1 VKLPLPGLVLLLA
14 ALAASPAP
22 AASKKAK
29 TSSSSKSAR
38 RYGVLATGPSAAVAG
53 KAAVSALKGVTVPEN
68 ALPDAAQKYGVALG
82 TDPAYQAL
90 ALGMKLDAVVRVTTI
105 DKGTAQLAVVQVRDG
120 STGAIVD
127 DATWK
132 APNGK
137 ALGQMLS
144 KQLKPRFQRSLGSTK
159 APRPGSLQ
167 AVPAAGGVA
176 AVAAAPAAA
185 APSAAQ
191 AAPVAA
197 APAAATGDNPPLP
210 TGAAPPLPTAAPAAA
225 TQADPGV
232 VGSNVST
239 QSYARESD
247 RPVLDIAAGAAV
259 FTRNFSYKDDL
270 YQSLQ
275 GYSLGAAVAPAVE
288 LTWAPLFGGRGYF
301 TGHIAMSVG
310 LQSKDQ
316 SGTSFPTQALAWG
329 AGMGYRFLI
338 GEKSHVGLEA
348 RFERQN
354 FTISGTASNPK
365 PDIPDV
371 GYSALAGG
379 VDMRFSLFGPVSFLA
394 GASYRY
400 LFAVG
405 EIGTASWFPRQSSM
419 GLDAH
424 AGIGV
429 ELGRSFE
436 IRIIGTLQRYGFT
449 FNPEPGDPKV
459 AGGATDTYLSGGMLL
474 AWRL

>member
-1 VKLPLPGLVLLLA
+1 VLLVA
-14 ALAASPAP
+14 ALAGSPALG
-22 AASKKAK
+22 ASKKSK
-29 TSSSSKSAR
+29 SSSSSKSAR

-53 KAAVSALKGVTVPEN
+53 KAAVGALKGVTVPDNRLQEE
-68 ALPDAAQKYGVALG
+68 AQKYGVALG

-105 DKGTAQLAVVQVRDG
+105 DKGTAQLAVVQVRNG

-132 APNGK
+132 APNTK

-144 KQLKPRFQRSLGSTK
+144 KQMKPRFQRSLEGTK
-159 APRPGSLQ
+159 APKPGSLQ

-185 APSAAQ
+185 ASSAAQ
-191 AAPVAA
+191 IAPGAA
-197 APAAATGDNPPLP
+197 APAAAGTEPALP
-210 TGAAPPLPTAAPAAA
+210 TGAAPPLPTAAAASAAA
-225 TQADPGV
+225 AQTDPGV
-232 VGSNVST
+232 VGSSVST
-239 QSYARESD
+239 QSSARDSE
-247 RPVLDIAAGAAV
+247 RPVLDIAAGAAL
-259 FTRNFSYKDDL
+259 FTRNFTYNDDL
-270 YQSLQ
+270 YQTLQ
-275 GYSLGAAVAPAVE
+275 GYSLGAAVAPAVD
-288 LTWAPLFGGRGYF
+288 LTWSPLFGGRGYL

-316 SGTSFPTQALAWG
+316 AGNSFPTQALAWG
-329 AGMGYRFLI
+329 AGLGYRFLI

-348 RFERQN
+348 RFERQG

-371 GYSALAGG
+371 GYSALAAG
-379 VDMRFSLFGPVSFLA
+379 VDLRFSLFGPVSLLG
-394 GASYRY
+394 GASYRH

-405 EIGTASWFPRQSSM
+405 ELGSAAWFPRQSGM
-419 GLDAH
+419 GVDANV
-424 AGIGV
+424 GIGV
-429 ELGRSFE
+429 ALGSSFE
-436 IRIIGTLQRYGFT
+436 IRILGTLQRYGFS

>member
-1 VKLPLPGLVLLLA
+1 VLLVA
-14 ALAASPAP
+14 ALAGSPALG
-22 AASKKAK
+22 ASKKSK
-29 TSSSSKSAR
+29 STSSSKSAR

-53 KAAVSALKGVTVPEN
+53 KAAVSALKGVTVPDNRLQEE
-68 ALPDAAQKYGVALG
+68 AQKYGVALG

-105 DKGTAQLAVVQVRDG
+105 DKGSAQLAVVQVRNG

-132 APNGK
+132 APNAK

-144 KQLKPRFQRSLGSTK
+144 KQMKPRFQRSLEGTK
-159 APRPGSLQ
+159 APKPGSLQ

-191 AAPVAA
+191 AAPGAA
-197 APAAATGDNPPLP
+197 APAAAGTEPALP
-210 TGAAPPLPTAAPAAA
+210 TGAAPPLPSAAA
-225 TQADPGV
+225 AASASASQTDPGV
-232 VGSNVST
+232 VGSSVST
-239 QSYARESD
+239 QSSSRDSE
-247 RPVLDIAAGAAV
+247 RPVLDIAAGAAL
-259 FTRNFSYKDDL
+259 FTRNFTYNDDL
-270 YQSLQ
+270 YQTLQ

-288 LTWAPLFGGRGYF
+288 LTWSPLFGGRGYL

-316 SGTSFPTQALAWG
+316 AGTSFPTQALAWG
-329 AGMGYRFLI
+329 AGLGYRFLI

-348 RFERQN
+348 RFERQG

-371 GYSALAGG
+371 GYSALAAG
-379 VDMRFSLFGPVSFLA
+379 VDLRFSLFGPVSLLG
-394 GASYRY
+394 GASYRH

-405 EIGTASWFPRQSSM
+405 EIGSAAWFPRQSGM
-419 GLDAH
+419 GVDANV
-424 AGIGV
+424 GV
-429 ELGRSFE
+429 GVALGSSFE
-436 IRIIGTLQRYGFT
+436 IRILGTLQRYGFS

>member
-1 VKLPLPGLVLLLA
+1 MLLLA
-14 ALAASPAP
+14 ALVTSPAL
-22 AASKKAK
+22 AASKKPK
-29 TSSSSKSAR
+29 SSSSSKSAR

-53 KAAVSALKGVTVPEN
+53 KAAVSALKGVTVPDNRLQEE
-68 ALPDAAQKYGVALG
+68 AQKYGVALG

-132 APNGK
+132 APNAK
-137 ALGQMLS
+137 ALGQTLS
-144 KQLKPRFQRSLGSTK
+144 KQLKPRFQRSLGGTK
-159 APRPGSLQ
+159 APKPGSLQ
-167 AVPAAGGVA
+167 AVPVAGGVA

-191 AAPVAA
+191 AAPGV
-197 APAAATGDNPPLP
+197 APAAAGTDNPPLP
-210 TGAAPPLPTAAPAAA
+210 TGAAPPLPGATASAAA
-225 TQADPGV
+225 AQSDPGV
-232 VGSNVST
+232 VGSSVST
-239 QSYARESD
+239 QSSFRDSE
-247 RPVLDIAAGAAV
+247 RPVLDIAAGAAL
-259 FTRNFSYKDDL
+259 FTRNFSYNDDL
-270 YQSLQ
+270 YQTLQ

-288 LTWAPLFGGRGYF
+288 LTWSPLFGGRGYF

-316 SGTSFPTQALAWG
+316 AGNSFPTQALAWG
-329 AGMGYRFLI
+329 AGLGYRFLI

-348 RFERQN
+348 RFERQG

-371 GYSALAGG
+371 GYSALAVG
-379 VDMRFSLFGPVSFLA
+379 VDLRFSLFGPVSLLG
-394 GASYRY
+394 GAAYRK

-405 EIGTASWFPRQSSM
+405 EIGSAAWFPRQSGM
-419 GLDAH
+419 GVDAH
-424 AGIGV
+424 VGIGV

-436 IRIIGTLQRYGFT
+436 IRILGTLQRYGFS

>member
-1 VKLPLPGLVLLLA
+1 MRLSGLVLLLA
-14 ALAASPAP
+14 ALAAAPAP
-22 AASKKAK
+22 AASKKSK
-29 TSSSSKSAR
+29 SSSSSKSAKR
-38 RYGVLATGPSAAVAG
+38 FGVLATGPSAPAAG
-53 KAAVSALKGVTVPEN
+53 KAAVSALKGVTVPDNRLQEE
-68 ALPDAAQKYGVALG
+68 AQKYGVALG

-90 ALGMKLDAVVRVTTI
+90 ALGMKLDAVVRVTTL

-132 APNGK
+132 APNAK
-137 ALGQMLS
+137 ALGHMLS

-176 AVAAAPAAA
+176 AVAASPAAAAAPATQAAPAAA
-185 APSAAQ
+185 ATDS
-191 AAPVAA
+191 
-197 APAAATGDNPPLP
+197 PPLP
-210 TGAAPPLPTAAPAAA
+210 TGAAPPLPTASAPAAA
-225 TQADPGV
+225 TQPDPGV
-232 VGSNVST
+232 VGSTVSS
-239 QSYARESD
+239 QSSVRDSD

-259 FTRNFSYKDDL
+259 FTRNFTYKDDL
-270 YQSLQ
+270 YQTLQ
-275 GYSLGAAVAPAVE
+275 GYSLGAAVAPAVQMN
-288 LTWAPLFGGRGYF
+288 WSPLFGGRGYF

-316 SGTSFPTQALAWG
+316 SGASFPTQALAWG
-329 AGMGYRFLI
+329 AGLGYRFLI

-365 PDIPDV
+365 PDIPNV
-371 GYSALAGG
+371 GYSAVAGG
-379 VDMRFSLFGPVSFLA
+379 VDLRFSLFGPVSFLA
-394 GASYRY
+394 GASYRH

-405 EIGTASWFPRQSSM
+405 EIGSTSWFPRQTSM
-419 GLDAH
+419 GLDAN

-436 IRIIGTLQRYGFT
+436 VRILGTVQRYGFT
-449 FNPEPGDPKV
+449 FNPQPGDPKV

>member
-1 VKLPLPGLVLLLA
+1 VLLVA
-14 ALAASPAP
+14 ALAGSPALG
-22 AASKKAK
+22 ASKKSK
-29 TSSSSKSAR
+29 SSSSAKSAR
-38 RYGVLATGPSAAVAG
+38 RYGVLATGPSAAIAG
-53 KAAVSALKGVTVPEN
+53 KAAVGALKGLTVPDN

-132 APNGK
+132 APNAK

-144 KQLKPRFQRSLGSTK
+144 KQMKPRFQRSLGGTK
-159 APRPGSLQ
+159 APKPGSLQ

-191 AAPVAA
+191 AAPGAA
-197 APAAATGDNPPLP
+197 APVAAGADSPPLP
-210 TGAAPPLPTAAPAAA
+210 TGAAPPLPTAAASASAA
-225 TQADPGV
+225 QMDPGV
-232 VGSNVST
+232 VGSTVST
-239 QSYARESD
+239 QSSVHDSD
-247 RPVLDIAAGAAV
+247 RPVLDIAAGAAL
-259 FTRNFSYKDDL
+259 FTRNFTYNDDL
-270 YQSLQ
+270 YQTLQ
-275 GYSLGAAVAPAVE
+275 GYSLGAAVAPAVD
-288 LTWAPLFGGRGYF
+288 LTWSPLFGGRGYF

-329 AGMGYRFLI
+329 AGLGYRFLI

-348 RFERQN
+348 RFERQG

-371 GYSALAGG
+371 GYSALAAG
-379 VDMRFSLFGPVSFLA
+379 VDLRFSLFGPVSLLG
-394 GASYRY
+394 GAAYRH

-405 EIGTASWFPRQSSM
+405 EIGSAAWFPRQSGM
-419 GLDAH
+419 GVDANV
-424 AGIGV
+424 GIGV
-429 ELGRSFE
+429 ALGSSFE
-436 IRIIGTLQRYGFT
+436 IRILGTLQRYGFS
-449 FNPEPGDPKV
+449 FNPEPGDPRV

>member
-1 VKLPLPGLVLLLA
+1 VLLLA
-14 ALAASPAP
+14 ALVTSPAL
-22 AASKKAK
+22 AASKKPK
-29 TSSSSKSAR
+29 SSSSSKSAR

-53 KAAVSALKGVTVPEN
+53 KAAVSALKGVTVPDNRLQEE
-68 ALPDAAQKYGVALG
+68 AQKYGVALG

-132 APNGK
+132 APNAK
-137 ALGQMLS
+137 ALGQTLS
-144 KQLKPRFQRSLGSTK
+144 KQLKPRFQRSLGGTK
-159 APRPGSLQ
+159 APKPGSLQ

-191 AAPVAA
+191 SAPGV
-197 APAAATGDNPPLP
+197 APAAAGTDNPPLP
-210 TGAAPPLPTAAPAAA
+210 TGAAPPLPGATASAAA
-225 TQADPGV
+225 AQSDPGV
-232 VGSNVST
+232 VGSSVST
-239 QSYARESD
+239 QSSFRDSE
-247 RPVLDIAAGAAV
+247 RPVLDIAAGAAL
-259 FTRNFSYKDDL
+259 FTRNFSYNDDL
-270 YQSLQ
+270 YQTLQ

-288 LTWAPLFGGRGYF
+288 LTWSPLFGGRGYF

-316 SGTSFPTQALAWG
+316 AGNSFPTQALAWG
-329 AGMGYRFLI
+329 AGLGYRFLI

-348 RFERQN
+348 RFERQG

-371 GYSALAGG
+371 GYSALAVG
-379 VDMRFSLFGPVSFLA
+379 VDLRFSLFGPVSLLG
-394 GASYRY
+394 GAAYRK

-405 EIGTASWFPRQSSM
+405 EIGSAAWFPRQSGM
-419 GLDAH
+419 GVDAH
-424 AGIGV
+424 VGIGV

-436 IRIIGTLQRYGFT
+436 IRILGTLQRYGFS

>member
-1 VKLPLPGLVLLLA
+1 VLLVA
-14 ALAASPAP
+14 ALAGSPALG
-22 AASKKAK
+22 ASKKSK
-29 TSSSSKSAR
+29 SSSSAKSAR
-38 RYGVLATGPSAAVAG
+38 RYGVLATGPSAAIAG
-53 KAAVSALKGVTVPEN
+53 KAAVGALKGVTVPDN

-132 APNGK
+132 APNAK

-144 KQLKPRFQRSLGSTK
+144 KQMKPRFQRSLGGTK
-159 APRPGSLQ
+159 APKPGSLQ
-167 AVPAAGGVA
+167 AMPAAGGVA

-191 AAPVAA
+191 AAPGAA
-197 APAAATGDNPPLP
+197 APVAGADSPPLP
-210 TGAAPPLPTAAPAAA
+210 TGAAPPLPTAAASAAA
-225 TQADPGV
+225 AQTDPGV
-232 VGSNVST
+232 VGSSVST
-239 QSYARESD
+239 QSSVHDSD
-247 RPVLDIAAGAAV
+247 RPVLDIAAGAAL
-259 FTRNFSYKDDL
+259 FTRNFTYNDDL
-270 YQSLQ
+270 YQTLQ
-275 GYSLGAAVAPAVE
+275 GYSLGAAVAPAVD
-288 LTWAPLFGGRGYF
+288 LTWSPLFGGRGYI

-329 AGMGYRFLI
+329 AGLGYRFLI
-338 GEKSHVGLEA
+338 GEKSHVGIEA
-348 RFERQN
+348 RFERQG

-371 GYSALAGG
+371 GYSALAAG
-379 VDMRFSLFGPVSFLA
+379 VDLRFSLFGPVSLLG
-394 GASYRY
+394 GAAYRH

-405 EIGTASWFPRQSSM
+405 EIGSAAWFPRQSGM
-419 GLDAH
+419 GVDANV
-424 AGIGV
+424 GIGV
-429 ELGRSFE
+429 ALGSSFE
-436 IRIIGTLQRYGFT
+436 IRILGTLQRYGFS

>member
-1 VKLPLPGLVLLLA
+1 VLLVA
-14 ALAASPAP
+14 ALAGSPALG
-22 AASKKAK
+22 ASKKSK
-29 TSSSSKSAR
+29 PSSSSKSAR

-53 KAAVSALKGVTVPEN
+53 KAAVGALKGVTVPDNRLQEE
-68 ALPDAAQKYGVALG
+68 AQKYGVALG

-90 ALGMKLDAVVRVTTI
+90 ALGMKLDAVVRVTTL

-132 APNGK
+132 APNAK

-144 KQLKPRFQRSLGSTK
+144 KQLKPRFQRSLGGTK
-159 APRPGSLQ
+159 APKPGSLQ

-191 AAPVAA
+191 AAPGAA
-197 APAAATGDNPPLP
+197 APAAAGADSPPMP
-210 TGAAPPLPTAAPAAA
+210 TGAAPPLPTATASSAAA
-225 TQADPGV
+225 QTDPGV
-232 VGSNVST
+232 VGSSVST
-239 QSYARESD
+239 QSSVRDSD
-247 RPVLDIAAGAAV
+247 RPVLDIAAGAAL
-259 FTRNFSYKDDL
+259 FTRNFSYNDDL
-270 YQSLQ
+270 YQTLQ

-288 LTWAPLFGGRGYF
+288 LTWSPLFGGRGYF

-329 AGMGYRFLI
+329 AGLGYRFLI
-338 GEKSHVGLEA
+338 GEKSHVGIEA
-348 RFERQN
+348 RFERQG

-371 GYSALAGG
+371 GYSALAAG
-379 VDMRFSLFGPVSFLA
+379 VDLRFSLFGPVSLLG
-394 GASYRY
+394 GASYRH

-405 EIGTASWFPRQSSM
+405 ELGSAAWFPRQSGM
-419 GLDAH
+419 GVDANV
-424 AGIGV
+424 GIGV

-436 IRIIGTLQRYGFT
+436 IRILGKLQRYGFS

>member
-1 VKLPLPGLVLLLA
+1 VLLLA
-14 ALAASPAP
+14 ALAASPVL
-22 AASKKAK
+22 AASKKGK
-29 TSSSSKSAR
+29 SSSSKSAK

-53 KAAVSALKGVTVPEN
+53 KAAVSAVKGVTVPDN
-68 ALPDAAQKYGVALG
+68 ALPDAAQKYGVTLG

-132 APNGK
+132 AANAK
-137 ALGQMLS
+137 TLGQILS
-144 KQLKPRFQRSLGSTK
+144 KQLKPRFQRSLAGTK

-167 AVPAAGGVA
+167 PVPPAGGVA

-185 APSAAQ
+185 AAGASQ
-191 AAPVAA
+191 AAGA
-197 APAAATGDNPPLP
+197 DNPPLP
-210 TGAAPPLPTAAPAAA
+210 TGAAPPLPTATASAAA
-225 TQADPGV
+225 AAQPDPGV
-232 VGSNVST
+232 VGSSVTT
-239 QSYARESD
+239 QSSYRDSE

-259 FTRNFSYKDDL
+259 FTRNFTYKDDL
-270 YQSLQ
+270 YQTLQ
-275 GYSLGAAVAPAVE
+275 GYSLGAALAPAAE
-288 LTWAPLFGGRGYF
+288 LTWSPLFGGRGYI

-329 AGMGYRFLI
+329 AGLGYRFLI
-338 GEKSHVGLEA
+338 GEKSHIGIEA
-348 RFERQN
+348 RFERQG

-371 GYSALAGG
+371 GYSAVAAGL
-379 VDMRFSLFGPVSFLA
+379 DLRFSLFGPVSFVG
-394 GASYRY
+394 GAAYRH
-400 LFAVG
+400 LFSVG
-405 EIGTASWFPRQSSM
+405 EIGSATWFPRQTSM
-419 GLDAH
+419 GLDAR

-429 ELGRSFE
+429 ELGSSVE
-436 IRIIGTLQRYGFT
+436 IRILGTLQRYGFS

-459 AGGATDTYLSGGMLL
+459 AGGATDTYLSGGMYL
-474 AWRL
+474 AFRL

>member
-1 VKLPLPGLVLLLA
+1 VLLLA
-14 ALAASPAP
+14 ALVTSPAL
-22 AASKKAK
+22 AASKKPK
-29 TSSSSKSAR
+29 SSSSSKSAR

-53 KAAVSALKGVTVPEN
+53 KAAVSALKGVTVPDNRLQEE
-68 ALPDAAQKYGVALG
+68 AQKYGVALG

-132 APNGK
+132 APNAK
-137 ALGQMLS
+137 ALGQTLS
-144 KQLKPRFQRSLGSTK
+144 KQLKPRFQRSLGGTK
-159 APRPGSLQ
+159 APKPGSLQ

-191 AAPVAA
+191 AAPGV
-197 APAAATGDNPPLP
+197 APAAVGTDNPPLP
-210 TGAAPPLPTAAPAAA
+210 TGAAPPLPGATASAAVA
-225 TQADPGV
+225 QSDPGV
-232 VGSNVST
+232 VGSSVST
-239 QSYARESD
+239 QSSFRDSE
-247 RPVLDIAAGAAV
+247 RPVLDIAAGAAL
-259 FTRNFSYKDDL
+259 FTRNFSYNDDL
-270 YQSLQ
+270 YQTLQ

-288 LTWAPLFGGRGYF
+288 LTWSPLFGGRGYF

-316 SGTSFPTQALAWG
+316 AGNSFPTQALAWG
-329 AGMGYRFLI
+329 AGLGYRFLI

-348 RFERQN
+348 RFERQG

-371 GYSALAGG
+371 GYSALAVG
-379 VDMRFSLFGPVSFLA
+379 VDLRFSLFGPVSLLG
-394 GASYRY
+394 GAAYRK

-405 EIGTASWFPRQSSM
+405 EIGSAAWFPRQSGM
-419 GLDAH
+419 GVDAH
-424 AGIGV
+424 VGIGV

-436 IRIIGTLQRYGFT
+436 IRILGTLQRYGFS

>member
-1 VKLPLPGLVLLLA
+1 VRLAGLVLLVA
-14 ALAASPAP
+14 ALSAAPAL

-29 TSSSSKSAR
+29 TSSSSKSAK

-53 KAAVSALKGVTVPEN
+53 KAAVSALKGVTVPDNRLQEE
-68 ALPDAAQKYGVALG
+68 AQKYGATLG

-105 DKGTAQLAVVQVRDG
+105 DKQTAQLAVVQVRDG

-132 APNGK
+132 AANAK
-137 ALGQMLS
+137 TLGQILS
-144 KQLKPRFQRSLGSTK
+144 KQLKPRFQRSLAGTK

-185 APSAAQ
+185 AAPASQ

-197 APAAATGDNPPLP
+197 APPPPGTDNPPLP
-210 TGAAPPLPTAAPAAA
+210 TGAAPPLPTATAAEP
-225 TQADPGV
+225 DPGV
-232 VGSNVST
+232 VGSSVTT
-239 QSYARESD
+239 QSSFRESE

-259 FTRNFSYKDDL
+259 FTRNFTYKDDL
-270 YQSLQ
+270 YQALQ
-275 GYSLGAAVAPAVE
+275 AYTLGAAVAPAVE
-288 LTWAPLFGGRGYF
+288 LTWSPLFGGRGYI

-329 AGMGYRFLI
+329 AGLGYRFLI
-338 GEKSHVGLEA
+338 GEKSHIGLEA
-348 RFERQN
+348 RYERQG

-371 GYSALAGG
+371 SYSAVAAG
-379 VDMRFSLFGPVSFLA
+379 VDLRFSLFGPVSFVG
-394 GASYRY
+394 GAAYRY
-400 LFAVG
+400 LFSVG
-405 EIGTASWFPRQSSM
+405 EIGSTSWFPRQTSM
-419 GLDAH
+419 GLDAN

-429 ELGRSFE
+429 ELGHSFE
-436 IRIIGTLQRYGFT
+436 IRILGTLQRYGFS
-449 FNPEPGDPKV
+449 FHPEPGDPKV
-459 AGGATDTYLSGGMLL
+459 AGGATDTYLSGGMYL
-474 AWRL
+474 ALRL

>member
-1 VKLPLPGLVLLLA
+1 VLLVV
-14 ALAASPAP
+14 ALAGSPALG
-22 AASKKAK
+22 ASKKSK
-29 TSSSSKSAR
+29 SSTSSKSAR

-53 KAAVSALKGVTVPEN
+53 KAAVGALKGVTVPDNRLQEE
-68 ALPDAAQKYGVALG
+68 AQKYGVALG

-105 DKGTAQLAVVQVRDG
+105 DKGTAQLAVVQVRNG

-132 APNGK
+132 APSAK

-144 KQLKPRFQRSLGSTK
+144 KQMKPRFQRSLEGTK
-159 APRPGSLQ
+159 APKPGSLQ

-191 AAPVAA
+191 AAPGAT
-197 APAAATGDNPPLP
+197 APAAAGTDSPALP
-210 TGAAPPLPTAAPAAA
+210 TGAAPPLPTAAASAAA
-225 TQADPGV
+225 AQTDPGV
-232 VGSNVST
+232 VGSSVST
-239 QSYARESD
+239 QSSARDSE
-247 RPVLDIAAGAAV
+247 RPVLDIAAGAAL
-259 FTRNFSYKDDL
+259 FTRNFSYNDDL

-288 LTWAPLFGGRGYF
+288 LTWSPLFGGRGYL

-316 SGTSFPTQALAWG
+316 AGNSFPTQALAWG
-329 AGMGYRFLI
+329 AGLGYRFLI
-338 GEKSHVGLEA
+338 GEKSHVGIEA
-348 RFERQN
+348 RFERQG

-371 GYSALAGG
+371 GYSALAAG
-379 VDMRFSLFGPVSFLA
+379 VDLRFSLFGPVSLLG
-394 GASYRY
+394 GASYRH

-405 EIGTASWFPRQSSM
+405 ELGSAAWFPRQSGM
-419 GLDAH
+419 GVDANV
-424 AGIGV
+424 GIGV
-429 ELGRSFE
+429 ALGSSFE
-436 IRIIGTLQRYGFT
+436 IRILGALQRYGFS

>member
-1 VKLPLPGLVLLLA
+1 MRSAPLVLLLA
-14 ALAASPAP
+14 AVAASPALG
-22 AASKKAK
+22 ASKKTK
-29 TSSSSKSAR
+29 SSSSSKSAR

-53 KAAVSALKGVTVPEN
+53 KAAVSALKGLAVPDN

-90 ALGMKLDAVVRVTTI
+90 ALGMKLDAVVRVTTL

-120 STGAIVD
+120 SSGAIVD

-132 APNGK
+132 APNAK

-144 KQLKPRFQRSLGSTK
+144 KQLKPRFQRSLGGTK

-191 AAPVAA
+191 AAPGAA
-197 APAAATGDNPPLP
+197 APAAAGTDAPLP
-210 TGAAPPLPTAAPAAA
+210 TGAAPPLPGATASAAA
-225 TQADPGV
+225 AQSDPGV
-232 VGSNVST
+232 VGSSVSS
-239 QSYARESD
+239 QSSVRESE
-247 RPVLDIAAGAAV
+247 RPVLDIAAGAAL
-259 FTRNFSYKDDL
+259 FTRNFSYSDDL
-270 YQSLQ
+270 YQTLQ
-275 GYSLGAAVAPAVE
+275 GYSLGSAVAPAVE
-288 LTWAPLFGGRGYF
+288 LTWSPLFGGRGYL

-329 AGMGYRFLI
+329 AGGGYRFLI

-348 RFERQN
+348 RFERQG

-365 PDIPDV
+365 PDIPNV
-371 GYSALAGG
+371 GYSALAAG
-379 VDMRFSLFGPVSFLA
+379 VDLRFSLFGPVSLLG
-394 GASYRY
+394 GAAYRH

-405 EIGTASWFPRQSSM
+405 EIGSASWFPRQSSM
-419 GLDAH
+419 GVDAH
-424 AGIGV
+424 VGIGV

-436 IRIIGTLQRYGFT
+436 IRILGTLQRYGFT
-449 FNPEPGDPKV
+449 FNPEPGDAKV

>member
-1 VKLPLPGLVLLLA
+1 VRLAGLALLLA
-14 ALAASPAP
+14 ALAASPVL
-22 AASKKAK
+22 AASKKGK
-29 TSSSSKSAR
+29 SSSSSKSSK

-53 KAAVSALKGVTVPEN
+53 KAALSAVKGVTVPDN

-132 APNGK
+132 AANAK
-137 ALGQMLS
+137 TLGQILS
-144 KQLKPRFQRSLGSTK
+144 KQLKPRFQRSLAGTK
-159 APRPGSLQ
+159 APRPGSLKP
-167 AVPAAGGVA
+167 VPAAGGVA
-176 AVAAAPAAA
+176 AIAAAPAAA
-185 APSAAQ
+185 APGVSQ
-191 AAPVAA
+191 AAPIAV
-197 APAAATGDNPPLP
+197 APAPAGTDNPPLP
-210 TGAAPPLPTAAPAAA
+210 TGAAPPLPTATASAAA
-225 TQADPGV
+225 AQPDPGV
-232 VGSNVST
+232 VGSTVTT
-239 QSYARESD
+239 QSSYRESE

-259 FTRNFSYKDDL
+259 FTRNFTYKDDL
-270 YQSLQ
+270 YQTLQ
-275 GYSLGAAVAPAVE
+275 GYTLGAALAPAAE
-288 LTWAPLFGGRGYF
+288 LTWSPLFGGRGYI

-329 AGMGYRFLI
+329 AGLGYRFLI
-338 GEKSHVGLEA
+338 GEKSHIGLEA
-348 RFERQN
+348 RFERQG

-371 GYSALAGG
+371 GYSALAAG
-379 VDMRFSLFGPVSFLA
+379 VDLRFSLFGPVSFVG
-394 GASYRY
+394 GADYRH
-400 LFAVG
+400 LFSVG
-405 EIGTASWFPRQSSM
+405 EIGSASWFPRQTSM
-419 GLDAH
+419 GLDAR

-429 ELGRSFE
+429 ELGSSVE
-436 IRIIGTLQRYGFT
+436 IRILGTLQRYGFS

-459 AGGATDTYLSGGMLL
+459 AGGATDTYLSGGMYL
-474 AWRL
+474 AFRL

>member
-1 VKLPLPGLVLLLA
+1 MLLLA
-14 ALAASPAP
+14 ALVTSPAL
-22 AASKKAK
+22 AASKKPK
-29 TSSSSKSAR
+29 SSSSSKSAR

-53 KAAVSALKGVTVPEN
+53 KAAVSALKGVTVPDNRLQEE
-68 ALPDAAQKYGVALG
+68 AQKYGVALG

-132 APNGK
+132 APNAK
-137 ALGQMLS
+137 ALGQTLS
-144 KQLKPRFQRSLGSTK
+144 KQLKPRFQRSLGGTK
-159 APRPGSLQ
+159 APKPGSLQ
-167 AVPAAGGVA
+167 AVPVAGGVA

-191 AAPVAA
+191 AAPGV
-197 APAAATGDNPPLP
+197 APAAVGTDNPPLP
-210 TGAAPPLPTAAPAAA
+210 TGAAPPLPGATASAAVA
-225 TQADPGV
+225 QSDPGV
-232 VGSNVST
+232 VGSSVST
-239 QSYARESD
+239 QSSFRDSE
-247 RPVLDIAAGAAV
+247 RPVLDIAAGAAL
-259 FTRNFSYKDDL
+259 FTRNFSYNDDL
-270 YQSLQ
+270 YQTLQ

-288 LTWAPLFGGRGYF
+288 LTWSPLFGGRGYF

-316 SGTSFPTQALAWG
+316 AGNSFPTQALAWG
-329 AGMGYRFLI
+329 AGLGYRFLI

-348 RFERQN
+348 RFERQG

-371 GYSALAGG
+371 GYSALAVG
-379 VDMRFSLFGPVSFLA
+379 VDLRFSLFGPVSLLG
-394 GASYRY
+394 GAAYRK

-405 EIGTASWFPRQSSM
+405 EIGSAAWFPRQSGM
-419 GLDAH
+419 GVDAH
-424 AGIGV
+424 VGIGV

-436 IRIIGTLQRYGFT
+436 IRILGTLQRYGFS

>member
-1 VKLPLPGLVLLLA
+1 VLLLA
-14 ALAASPAP
+14 ALVTSPAL
-22 AASKKAK
+22 AASKKPK
-29 TSSSSKSAR
+29 SSSSSKSAR

-53 KAAVSALKGVTVPEN
+53 KAAVSALKGVTVPDNRLQEE
-68 ALPDAAQKYGVALG
+68 AQKYGVALG

-132 APNGK
+132 APNAK
-137 ALGQMLS
+137 ALGQTLS
-144 KQLKPRFQRSLGSTK
+144 KQLKPRFQRSLGGTK
-159 APRPGSLQ
+159 APKPGSLQ

-191 AAPVAA
+191 AAPGV
-197 APAAATGDNPPLP
+197 APAAAGTDNPPLP
-210 TGAAPPLPTAAPAAA
+210 TGAAPPLPGATASAAA
-225 TQADPGV
+225 AQSDPGV
-232 VGSNVST
+232 FGSSVST
-239 QSYARESD
+239 QSSFRDSE
-247 RPVLDIAAGAAV
+247 RPLLDIAAGAAL
-259 FTRNFSYKDDL
+259 FTRNFSYNDDL
-270 YQSLQ
+270 YQTLQ

-288 LTWAPLFGGRGYF
+288 LTWSPLFGGRGYF

-316 SGTSFPTQALAWG
+316 AGNSFPTQALAWG
-329 AGMGYRFLI
+329 AGLGYRFLI

-348 RFERQN
+348 RFERQG

-371 GYSALAGG
+371 GYSALAVG
-379 VDMRFSLFGPVSFLA
+379 VDLRFSLFGPVSLLG
-394 GASYRY
+394 GAAYRK

-405 EIGTASWFPRQSSM
+405 EIGSAAWFPRQSGM
-419 GLDAH
+419 GVDAH
-424 AGIGV
+424 VGIGV

-436 IRIIGTLQRYGFT
+436 IRILGTLQRYGFS

>member
-1 VKLPLPGLVLLLA
+1 MLLVA
-14 ALAASPAP
+14 ALVGSPALG
-22 AASKKAK
+22 ASKKSK
-29 TSSSSKSAR
+29 SSSSSKSAR

-53 KAAVSALKGVTVPEN
+53 KAAVGALKGVTVPDNRLQEE
-68 ALPDAAQKYGVALG
+68 AQRYGVALG

-132 APNGK
+132 AANAK

-144 KQLKPRFQRSLGSTK
+144 KQLKPRFQRSLGGTK

-191 AAPVAA
+191 ATSGAA
-197 APAAATGDNPPLP
+197 APAVAGADSPPLP
-210 TGAAPPLPTAAPAAA
+210 TGAAPPLPTTAAPAAA

-232 VGSNVST
+232 VGSSVST
-239 QSYARESD
+239 QSSVRDSD
-247 RPVLDIAAGAAV
+247 RPVLDIAAGAAL
-259 FTRNFSYKDDL
+259 FTRNFTYNDDL
-270 YQSLQ
+270 YQTLQ
-275 GYSLGAAVAPAVE
+275 GYSLGAAVAPAVD
-288 LTWAPLFGGRGYF
+288 LIWSPLFGGRGYI

-316 SGTSFPTQALAWG
+316 AGTSFPTQALAWG
-329 AGMGYRFLI
+329 AGLGYRFFI
-338 GEKSHVGLEA
+338 GEKSHVGIEA
-348 RFERQN
+348 RFERQG

-371 GYSALAGG
+371 GYSALAAG
-379 VDMRFSLFGPVSFLA
+379 VDLRFSLFGPVSLLG
-394 GASYRY
+394 GAAYRH

-405 EIGTASWFPRQSSM
+405 EIGSAAWFPRQSGM
-419 GLDAH
+419 GVDANV
-424 AGIGV
+424 GIGV
-429 ELGRSFE
+429 ALGSSFE
-436 IRIIGTLQRYGFT
+436 IRILGTLQRYGFS

>member
-1 VKLPLPGLVLLLA
+1 MLLA

-22 AASKKAK
+22 AASKKGK
-29 TSSSSKSAR
+29 SSSSKSAK

-53 KAAVSALKGVTVPEN
+53 KAAVNAIKGVTVPDNRLQEE
-68 ALPDAAQKYGVALG
+68 AQKYGAALG

-120 STGAIVD
+120 SSGAIVD

-132 APNGK
+132 AANAK
-137 ALGQMLS
+137 ALGQILS
-144 KQLKPRFQRSLGSTK
+144 KQLKPRFQRSLAGTK
-159 APRPGSLQ
+159 PPRPGSLQ
-167 AVPAAGGVA
+167 PVPAAGGVA

-185 APSAAQ
+185 AAPASQ
-191 AAPVAA
+191 AAPALA
-197 APAAATGDNPPLP
+197 APATAGSDNPPLP
-210 TGAAPPLPTAAPAAA
+210 TGAAPPLPTATASAA
-225 TQADPGV
+225 QADPGV
-232 VGSNVST
+232 VGSSVST
-239 QSYARESD
+239 QSSFRESE

-259 FTRNFSYKDDL
+259 FTRNFTYKDDL
-270 YQSLQ
+270 YQTLQ

-288 LTWAPLFGGRGYF
+288 LTWAPLFGGRGYI

-316 SGTSFPTQALAWG
+316 SGASFPTQALAWG
-329 AGMGYRFLI
+329 AGGGYRFLI
-338 GEKSHVGLEA
+338 GEKSHIGIEA
-348 RFERQN
+348 RFERQG

-371 GYSALAGG
+371 GYSAVAAG
-379 VDMRFSLFGPVSFLA
+379 VDMRFSLFGPVSFLG
-394 GASYRY
+394 GAAYRH

-405 EIGTASWFPRQSSM
+405 EIGSSSWFPRQTSM

-429 ELGRSFE
+429 ELGSSFE
-436 IRIIGTLQRYGFT
+436 IRILGTLQRYGFS

-459 AGGATDTYLSGGMLL
+459 AGGATDTYLSGGMFL

>member
-1 VKLPLPGLVLLLA
+1 VRSAPLLLLVA
-14 ALAASPAP
+14 ALAASPAL

-29 TSSSSKSAR
+29 SSASSSSKSAR
-38 RYGVLATGPSAAVAG
+38 RYGVLASGPSAAVAG
-53 KAAVSALKGVTVPEN
+53 KAAVSALKGVSVPDN

-120 STGAIVD
+120 SSGAIVD

-132 APNGK
+132 APNAK
-137 ALGQMLS
+137 ALGQTLS
-144 KQLKPRFQRSLGSTK
+144 KQLKPRFQRSLGGTK

-167 AVPAAGGVA
+167 AVPAGGVA

-191 AAPVAA
+191 AAPGAA
-197 APAAATGDNPPLP
+197 APAAAGTDAPPLP
-210 TGAAPPLPTAAPAAA
+210 TGAATPLPSATASAAA
-225 TQADPGV
+225 AQTDPGV
-232 VGSNVST
+232 VGSSVST
-239 QSYARESD
+239 QSSVRDSE
-247 RPVLDIAAGAAV
+247 RPVLDIAAGAAL
-259 FTRNFSYKDDL
+259 FTRNFSYNDDL
-270 YQSLQ
+270 NQTLQ
-275 GYSLGAAVAPAVE
+275 GYSLGSAVAPAVE
-288 LTWAPLFGGRGYF
+288 MTWSPLFGGRGYL

-329 AGMGYRFLI
+329 AGLGYRFLI

-348 RFERQN
+348 RFERQG

-365 PDIPDV
+365 PEIPDV
-371 GYSALAGG
+371 GYSALAAG
-379 VDMRFSLFGPVSFLA
+379 VDLRFSLFGPVSLLG
-394 GASYRY
+394 GAAYRH

-419 GLDAH
+419 GVDAH
-424 AGIGV
+424 VGIGV

-436 IRIIGTLQRYGFT
+436 IRILGTLQRYGFT

-459 AGGATDTYLSGGMLL
+459 AGGASDTYLSGGMLL

>member
-1 VKLPLPGLVLLLA
+1 MRSSLVVLLLA
-14 ALAASPAP
+14 ALVTSPAL
-22 AASKKAK
+22 AASKKPK
-29 TSSSSKSAR
+29 SSSSSKSAR

-53 KAAVSALKGVTVPEN
+53 KAAVSALKGVTVPDNRLQEE
-68 ALPDAAQKYGVALG
+68 AQKYGVALG

-132 APNGK
+132 APNAK
-137 ALGQMLS
+137 ALGQTLS
-144 KQLKPRFQRSLGSTK
+144 KQLKPRFQRSLGGTK
-159 APRPGSLQ
+159 APKPGSLQ
-167 AVPAAGGVA
+167 AVPVAGGVA

-191 AAPVAA
+191 AAPGV
-197 APAAATGDNPPLP
+197 APAAAGTDNPPLP
-210 TGAAPPLPTAAPAAA
+210 TGAAPPLPGATASAAA
-225 TQADPGV
+225 AQSDPGV
-232 VGSNVST
+232 VGSSVST
-239 QSYARESD
+239 QSSFRDSE
-247 RPVLDIAAGAAV
+247 RPVLDIAAGAAL
-259 FTRNFSYKDDL
+259 FTRNFSYNDDL
-270 YQSLQ
+270 YQTLQ

-288 LTWAPLFGGRGYF
+288 LTWSPLFGGRGYF

-316 SGTSFPTQALAWG
+316 AGNSFPTQALAWG
-329 AGMGYRFLI
+329 AGLGYRFLI

-348 RFERQN
+348 RFERQG

-371 GYSALAGG
+371 GYSALAVG
-379 VDMRFSLFGPVSFLA
+379 VDLRFSLFGPVSLLG
-394 GASYRY
+394 GAAYRK

-405 EIGTASWFPRQSSM
+405 EIGSAAWFPRQSGM
-419 GLDAH
+419 GVDAH
-424 AGIGV
+424 VGIGV

-436 IRIIGTLQRYGFT
+436 IRILGTLQRYGFS

>member
-1 VKLPLPGLVLLLA
+1 MLLLA
-14 ALAASPAP
+14 ALVTSPAL
-22 AASKKAK
+22 AASKKPK
-29 TSSSSKSAR
+29 SSSSSKSAR

-53 KAAVSALKGVTVPEN
+53 KAAVSSLKGVTVPDNRLQEE
-68 ALPDAAQKYGVALG
+68 AQKYGVALG

-132 APNGK
+132 APNAK
-137 ALGQMLS
+137 ALGQTLS
-144 KQLKPRFQRSLGSTK
+144 KQLKPRFQRSLGGTK
-159 APRPGSLQ
+159 APKPGSLQ
-167 AVPAAGGVA
+167 AVPVAGGVA

-191 AAPVAA
+191 AAPGV
-197 APAAATGDNPPLP
+197 APAAAGTDNPPLP
-210 TGAAPPLPTAAPAAA
+210 TGAAPPLPGATASAAA
-225 TQADPGV
+225 AQSDPGV
-232 VGSNVST
+232 VGSSVST
-239 QSYARESD
+239 QSSFRDSE
-247 RPVLDIAAGAAV
+247 RPVLDIAAGAAL
-259 FTRNFSYKDDL
+259 FTRNFSYNDDL
-270 YQSLQ
+270 YQTLQ

-288 LTWAPLFGGRGYF
+288 LTWSPLFGGRGYF

-316 SGTSFPTQALAWG
+316 AGNSFPTQALAWG
-329 AGMGYRFLI
+329 AGLGYRFLI

-348 RFERQN
+348 RFERQG

-371 GYSALAGG
+371 GYSALAVG
-379 VDMRFSLFGPVSFLA
+379 VDLRFSLFGPVSLLG
-394 GASYRY
+394 GAAYRK

-405 EIGTASWFPRQSSM
+405 EIGSAAWFPRQSGM
-419 GLDAH
+419 GVDAH
-424 AGIGV
+424 VGIGV

-436 IRIIGTLQRYGFT
+436 IRILGTLQRYGFS

>member
-1 VKLPLPGLVLLLA
+1 MLLVA
-14 ALAASPAP
+14 ALAGSPALG
-22 AASKKAK
+22 ASKKSK
-29 TSSSSKSAR
+29 PSSSSKSAR

-53 KAAVSALKGVTVPEN
+53 KAAVGALKGVTVPDNRLQEE
-68 ALPDAAQKYGVALG
+68 AQKYGVALG

-90 ALGMKLDAVVRVTTI
+90 ALGMKLDAVVRVTTL

-132 APNGK
+132 APNAK

-144 KQLKPRFQRSLGSTK
+144 KQLKPRFQRSLGGTK
-159 APRPGSLQ
+159 APKPGSLQ

-191 AAPVAA
+191 AAPGAA
-197 APAAATGDNPPLP
+197 APAAAGADSSPMP
-210 TGAAPPLPTAAPAAA
+210 TGAAPPLPTATASSAAA
-225 TQADPGV
+225 QTDPGV
-232 VGSNVST
+232 VGSSVST
-239 QSYARESD
+239 QSSVRDSD
-247 RPVLDIAAGAAV
+247 RPVLDIAAGAAL
-259 FTRNFSYKDDL
+259 FTRNFSYNDDL
-270 YQSLQ
+270 YQTLQ

-288 LTWAPLFGGRGYF
+288 LTWSPLFGGRGYF

-329 AGMGYRFLI
+329 AGLGYRFLI
-338 GEKSHVGLEA
+338 GEKSHVGIEA
-348 RFERQN
+348 RFERQG

-371 GYSALAGG
+371 GYSALAAG
-379 VDMRFSLFGPVSFLA
+379 VDLRFSLFGPVSLLG
-394 GASYRY
+394 GASYRH

-405 EIGTASWFPRQSSM
+405 ELGSAAWFPRQSGM
-419 GLDAH
+419 GVDANV
-424 AGIGV
+424 GIGV

-436 IRIIGTLQRYGFT
+436 IRILGKLQRYGFS

>member
-1 VKLPLPGLVLLLA
+1 VLLLA
-14 ALAASPAP
+14 ALVTSPAL
-22 AASKKAK
+22 AASKKPK
-29 TSSSSKSAR
+29 SSSSSKSAR

-53 KAAVSALKGVTVPEN
+53 KAAVSALKGVTVPDNRLQEE
-68 ALPDAAQKYGVALG
+68 AQKYGVALG

-132 APNGK
+132 APNAK
-137 ALGQMLS
+137 ALGQTLS
-144 KQLKPRFQRSLGSTK
+144 KQLKPRFLRSLGGTK
-159 APRPGSLQ
+159 APKPGSLQ
-167 AVPAAGGVA
+167 AVPVAGGVA

-191 AAPVAA
+191 AAPGV
-197 APAAATGDNPPLP
+197 APAAAGTDNPPLP
-210 TGAAPPLPTAAPAAA
+210 TGAAPPLPGATASAAA
-225 TQADPGV
+225 AQSDPGV
-232 VGSNVST
+232 VGSSVST
-239 QSYARESD
+239 QSSFRDSE
-247 RPVLDIAAGAAV
+247 RPVLDIAAGAAL
-259 FTRNFSYKDDL
+259 FTRNFSYNDDL
-270 YQSLQ
+270 YQTLQ

-288 LTWAPLFGGRGYF
+288 LTWSPLFGGRGYF

-316 SGTSFPTQALAWG
+316 AGNSFPTQALAWG
-329 AGMGYRFLI
+329 AGLGYRFLI

-348 RFERQN
+348 RFERQG

-371 GYSALAGG
+371 GYSALAVG
-379 VDMRFSLFGPVSFLA
+379 VDLRFSLFGPVSLLG
-394 GASYRY
+394 GAAYRK

-405 EIGTASWFPRQSSM
+405 EIGSAAWFPRQSGM
-419 GLDAH
+419 GVDAH
-424 AGIGV
+424 VGIGV

-436 IRIIGTLQRYGFT
+436 IRILGTLQRYGFS

>member
-1 VKLPLPGLVLLLA
+1 MLLLA
-14 ALAASPAP
+14 AVAASPALG
-22 AASKKAK
+22 ASKKTK
-29 TSSSSKSAR
+29 SSSSSKSAR

-53 KAAVSALKGVTVPEN
+53 KAAVSALKGLAVPDN

-90 ALGMKLDAVVRVTTI
+90 ALGMKLDAVVRVTTL

-120 STGAIVD
+120 SSGAIVD

-132 APNGK
+132 APNAK

-144 KQLKPRFQRSLGSTK
+144 KQLKPRFQRSLGGTK

-191 AAPVAA
+191 AAPGAA
-197 APAAATGDNPPLP
+197 APAAAGTDAPLP
-210 TGAAPPLPTAAPAAA
+210 TGAAPPLPGATASAAA
-225 TQADPGV
+225 AQSDPGV
-232 VGSNVST
+232 VGSSVSS
-239 QSYARESD
+239 QSSVRESE
-247 RPVLDIAAGAAV
+247 RPVLDIAAGAAL
-259 FTRNFSYKDDL
+259 FTRNFSYSDDL
-270 YQSLQ
+270 YQTLQ
-275 GYSLGAAVAPAVE
+275 GYSLGSAVAPAVE
-288 LTWAPLFGGRGYF
+288 LTWSPLFGGRGYL

-329 AGMGYRFLI
+329 AGGGYRFLI

-348 RFERQN
+348 RFERQG

-365 PDIPDV
+365 PDIPNV
-371 GYSALAGG
+371 GYSALAAG
-379 VDMRFSLFGPVSFLA
+379 VDLRFSLFGPVSLLG
-394 GASYRY
+394 GAAYRH

-405 EIGTASWFPRQSSM
+405 EIGSASWFPRQSSM
-419 GLDAH
+419 GVDAH
-424 AGIGV
+424 VGIGV

-436 IRIIGTLQRYGFT
+436 IRILGTLQRYGFT
-449 FNPEPGDPKV
+449 FNPEPGDAKV